1 MQLPTPAESSGGASK
16 SDESSMHALNYKE
29 ALYLA
34 TMGGARSLGL
44 GDQIGSLEQG
54 KAFDALLVDVGVEQS
69 QIDLVDEDG
78 LSELLQKFLHLG
90 DDRNITGVWVQGR
103 RTKG

>member
-1 MQLPTPAESSGGASK
+1 
-16 SDESSMHALNYKE
+16 MHALNYKE

-34 TMGGARSLGL
+34 TMGGANALGL
-44 GDQIGSLEQG
+44 EEVIGSLEQG

-69 QIDLVDEDG
+69 QIDLVDKDG

-90 DDRNITGVWVQGR
+90 DDRNIVGVWVQGR
-103 RTKG
+103 RAKGQ

>member
-1 MQLPTPAESSGGASK
+1 
-16 SDESSMHALNYKE
+16 MHALNYKE

-34 TMGGARSLGL
+34 TMGGANALGL
-44 GDQIGSLEQG
+44 EEQIGSLEPG

-69 QIDLVDEDG
+69 QIDLVETDG

-90 DDRNITGVWVQGR
+90 DDRNIVGVWVQGR
-103 RTKG
+103 HTKGQ